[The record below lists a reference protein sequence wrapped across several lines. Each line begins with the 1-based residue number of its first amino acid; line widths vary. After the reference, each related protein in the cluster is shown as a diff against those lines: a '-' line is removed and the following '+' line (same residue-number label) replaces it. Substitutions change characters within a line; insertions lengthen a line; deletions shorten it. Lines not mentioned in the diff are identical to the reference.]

1 MEGDT
6 SSNPKWHLLKHL
18 FNCPRIP
25 NAGTILFGVFF
36 GSPKRWKSW
45 KPCHPGTTF
54 RHLFCWVLYMIYSK
68 VELHEN
74 NSSQSESPH
83 ASGWSWGMNS
93 WGVGK
98 QSGIITGFEGVKDDY
113 PMVKGALIWAMV
125 GSNFFQGWSYESWVS
140 QATWG
145 SPVQSQLAGSKE
157 RNWKRSWRTTK
168 TTTSGRFGT
177 ESTLQ
182 WNWSMKITYNLCCIH
197 ANPFPLLL
205 NPPNNKN

>member
-1 MEGDT
+1 MSQNPQRGNHSFWGLFWVPKKMEKLET
-6 SSNPKWHLLKHL
+6 MPSWNHFSASFLL
-18 FNCPRIP
+18 
-25 NAGTILFGVFF
+25 GTVTL
-36 GSPKRWKSW
+36 
-45 KPCHPGTTF
+45 
-54 RHLFCWVLYMIYSK
+54 YSK

-74 NSSQSESPH
+74 NSSQSESPQ

-98 QSGIITGFEGVKDDY
+98 QSGIITGLEGVKDDY
-113 PMVKGALIWAMV
+113 PMVKGALVWAMV

-140 QATWG
+140 QATWE

-168 TTTSGRFGT
+168 TTKSGSFGT

-205 NPPNNKN
+205 KPPNNKN